1 MVASLFTN
9 AHKEL
14 VLALIE
20 MRKRAG
26 LSQRQLAEA
35 VKRERNYIARIETS
49 QRRVDLIEF
58 VILCKAC
65 NADPVV
71 ETTNVVRTIA
81 WVVPP
86 RQGNGRS

>member
-1 MVASLFTN
+1 
-9 AHKEL
+9 
-14 VLALIE
+14 

-71 ETTNVVRTIA
+71 EATNVVRTIA

-86 RQGNGRS
+86 RQGIRRD